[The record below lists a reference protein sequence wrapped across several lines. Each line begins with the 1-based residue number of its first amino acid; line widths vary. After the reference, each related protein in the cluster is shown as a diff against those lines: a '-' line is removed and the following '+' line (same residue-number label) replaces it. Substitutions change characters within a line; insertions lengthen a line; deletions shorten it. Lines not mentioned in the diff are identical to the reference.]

1 MTYKEKVQAS
11 KKVLEA
17 IKALA
22 HDEVLEFIYGTDYDY
37 TVKAK
42 APRMFEIKAYTY
54 KSTGD
59 TEYSIHETKIFGRSM
74 NVDKITPTS
83 LKLYTYDM
91 FYNRTTYTIPLY
103 EMSIGTTINDTI
115 STDKATPGRYLKY
128 TSI

>member
-1 MTYKEKVQAS
+1 MTYQDKVQAS

-22 HDEVLEFIYGTDYDY
+22 HDEVFEFIYGTDYDY
-37 TVKAK
+37 TTKAQ
-42 APRMFEIKAYTY
+42 APRVFNIKAYTY

-59 TEYSIHETKIFGRSM
+59 TEYSIHETKIFGRGM

-91 FYNRTTYTIPLY
+91 FGSKTTYTMPLY
-103 EMSIGTTINDTI
+103 EMSIVNPINDTI
-115 STDKATPGRYLKY
+115 STDKATVLEG
-128 TSI
+128 I

>member
-1 MTYKEKVQAS
+1 MTYQEKVQAS
-11 KKVLEA
+11 KKVLAA

-22 HDEVLEFIYGTDYDY
+22 HDEVLQFIYGTDYDY
-37 TVKAK
+37 TIKAY
-42 APRMFEIKAYTY
+42 APRVLEIKAYTY

-59 TEYSIHETKIFGRSM
+59 TEYSIHETKIFSRSM

-91 FYNRTTYTIPLY
+91 FGSRTTYTIPLY

-115 STDKATPGRYLKY
+115 STDKATVLEG
-128 TSI
+128 I

>member
-1 MTYKEKVQAS
+1 MTYQEKLQAS
-11 KKVLEA
+11 KKVLAA

-22 HDEVLEFIYGTDYDY
+22 HNEVLEFVYGTDYDY
-37 TVKAK
+37 TTKAYG
-42 APRMFEIKAYTY
+42 PRVLEIKAYTY

-59 TEYSIHETKIFGRSM
+59 TEYSIHETKIFGRGM

-91 FYNRTTYTIPLY
+91 FGTRTTYTMPLY

-115 STDKATPGRYLKY
+115 STDKAAVLEG
-128 TSI
+128 I